1 MENDNIEVSVIVIT
15 YNQSQYIRQAI
26 DSILMQK
33 VNLKYE
39 ILVGDDA
46 STDGTQEILKEYA
59 DKYPYL
65 FKLTLREENIG
76 ATKNAYDI
84 LTKAKGRYLAT
95 LEGDDFW
102 TDKSKL
108 QIQYDFMEKNIEY
121 VGCTH
126 KFNIVDENNVPYKN
140 KRLNW
145 VKQKEVFTINDF
157 EGIYLPG
164 QPSTF
169 FRKNL
174 FLTSE
179 HDYSVSYKIHP
190 LIGDRTLM
198 LSFLLEGN
206 FYCIDKN
213 MGAYRVSSSSKS
225 TNVTSLIYKNNACIE
240 EYNITCKL
248 EKYAFNEFNK
258 RLSFS
263 KHKRDIF
270 TSSLINI
277 IKRPTKENFY
287 ISYKIFKQS
296 DDYVGSIVNIPIYII
311 KKILRR
317 KLKK

>member
-15 YNQSQYIRQAI
+15 YNQSEYIRQAI

-33 VNLKYE
+33 VNFKYE

-46 STDGTQEILKEYA
+46 SSDGTQEILKQYA
-59 DKYPYL
+59 EKYHYL
-65 FKLTLREENIG
+65 FKLTLREENVG

-84 LTKAKGRYLAT
+84 LTKAKGKYLAT

-108 QIQYDFMEKNIEY
+108 QIQYDFMEKNTDY

-174 FLTSE
+174 FKNSMY
-179 HDYSVSYKIHP
+179 DYSVLYKLHP
-190 LIGDRTLM
+190 LISDRTAM
-198 LSFLLEGN
+198 LYFLLQGN
-206 FYCIDKN
+206 FFCLNKN
-213 MGAYRVSSSSKS
+213 MSIYRISSLGQGK
-225 TNVTSLIYKNNACIE
+225 NITSLIYNKNVCKV
-240 EYNITCKL
+240 EYRFTCDL
-248 EKYAFNEFNK
+248 EKYSMKEFEVKLNFAK
-258 RLSFS
+258 R
-263 KHKRDIF
+263 KRDIF
-270 TSSLINI
+270 ASSILHVLKKIS
-277 IKRPTKENFY
+277 KENFH
-287 ISYKIFKQS
+287 ISYYIFRDSK
-296 DDYVGSIVNIPIYII
+296 DYIKNILNIPIYVIN
-311 KKILRR
+311 KILKRR
-317 KLKK
+317 